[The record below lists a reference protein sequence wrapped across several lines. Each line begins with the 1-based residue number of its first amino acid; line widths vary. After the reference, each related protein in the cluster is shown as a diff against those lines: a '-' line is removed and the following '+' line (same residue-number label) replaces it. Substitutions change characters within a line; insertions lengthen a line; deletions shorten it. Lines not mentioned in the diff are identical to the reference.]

1 MEARVNPSLA
11 RELADI
17 LSGSA
22 PRNELASEGPLL
34 VAARML
40 SHAAD
45 YEMTATTVVGV
56 LGRDDVDAFRS
67 LVHNIVQEFGLE
79 ATVKL
84 KVGSFSVR
92 FYRPEI
98 DGVEASK

>member
-17 LSGSA
+17 LSGSGEHQ
-22 PRNELASEGPLL
+22 ELACEGPLL

-40 SHAAD
+40 SHATD
-45 YEMTATTVVGV
+45 DEMTATTVVGV
-56 LGRDDVDAFRS
+56 LGSDDLDAFRS
-67 LVHNIVQEFGLE
+67 LVHGIVQEFGLE
-79 ATVKL
+79 ATVKP

-92 FYRPEI
+92 FNRPET
-98 DGVEASK
+98 DGVEVSR

>member
-1 MEARVNPSLA
+1 MNPSLPRQLDHILNKPA
-11 RELADI
+11 PDAELANE
-17 LSGSA
+17 A
-22 PRNELASEGPLL
+22 PLV
-34 VAARML
+34 VAARTL

-67 LVHNIVQEFGLE
+67 RVRMIADEYGLR
-79 ATVKL
+79 ATVTI

-92 FYRPEI
+92 FERDAPS
-98 DGVEASK
+98 DSSTGPD

>member
-11 RELADI
+11 RELSDI
-17 LSGSA
+17 LSGSGTDQ
-22 PRNELASEGPLL
+22 ELACEGPLL

-56 LGRDDVDAFRS
+56 LGPDDVDAFRS

-84 KVGSFSVR
+84 NVGSFSVR
-92 FYRPEI
+92 FYRPET
-98 DGVEASK
+98 DGVEASR

>member
-17 LSGSA
+17 LSGSGA
-22 PRNELASEGPLL
+22 DQELACEGPLL

-45 YEMTATTVVGV
+45 DETSSKWDSPA
-56 LGRDDVDAFRS
+56 
-67 LVHNIVQEFGLE
+67 
-79 ATVKL
+79 
-84 KVGSFSVR
+84 GS
-92 FYRPEI
+92 
-98 DGVEASK
+98 A

>member
-1 MEARVNPSLA
+1 MEARVNASLA

-17 LSGSA
+17 LSGSGA
-22 PRNELASEGPLL
+22 DPELACEGPLL

-56 LGRDDVDAFRS
+56 LGHDDVDALRS
-67 LVHNIVQEFGLE
+67 LVHTIVQEFGLE

-84 KVGSFSVR
+84 NVGSYSVR
-92 FYRPEI
+92 LYRPET

>member
-17 LSGSA
+17 LSGSGA
-22 PRNELASEGPLL
+22 DQELVCEGPLL

-40 SHAAD
+40 SHATD

-56 LGRDDVDAFRS
+56 LGRDDVDALRS
-67 LVHNIVQEFGLE
+67 LVHTIVQEFGLE

-92 FYRPEI
+92 FYRPET
-98 DGVEASK
+98 DRVEASR